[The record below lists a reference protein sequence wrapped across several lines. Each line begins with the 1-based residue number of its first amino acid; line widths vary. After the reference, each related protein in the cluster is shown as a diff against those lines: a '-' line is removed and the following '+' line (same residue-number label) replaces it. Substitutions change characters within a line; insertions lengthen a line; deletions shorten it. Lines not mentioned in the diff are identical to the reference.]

1 MAATKRALAIRAKKD
16 GITQQI
22 NSFSDQMRSI
32 RIDRIP
38 QSIVNGS
45 FQRAVEFKT
54 LVELCAAPPP
64 LPCNRLPRTS

>member
-22 NSFSDQMRSI
+22 NSISDQMRGI

-45 FQRAVEFKT
+45 FQCAVGFKA
-54 LVELCAAPPP
+54 LVELCAAPPF